1 MVERSGFTPSSHV
14 TRSQTKCQLQG
25 ERYIAGNDAA
35 TADDIMGLSKHVHL
49 WY

>member
-49 WY
+49 LY